1 MHKKQHPQ
9 SATAQQTEGI
19 TLDHAAAVYDLLA
32 PVMTLGLERR
42 YHRIVIDHLAL
53 RGDEQV
59 LDIGCGTGTLT
70 RDIANA
76 LSNKSQSL
84 CIGLDAAEKMIN
96 IARVKSSQIP
106 NIQFDAAIAEE
117 LPYPSGKFDAAV
129 STFFFHHIHFELKKN
144 VLAEVARVLKPGGRF
159 LIVDVDVPTTWFG
172 SLCARSGHWLFQ
184 QNEIA
189 ENIDGKLRDALD
201 ASCFSWNVISHHSG
215 YITVFEL
222 KKEKTS

>member
-1 MHKKQHPQ
+1 MRKKKHPR

-19 TLDHAAAVYDLLA
+19 TLDHAAAVYDFLA
-32 PVMTLGLERR
+32 PLMTLGLERHF
-42 YHRIVIDHLAL
+42 HRIVIEQLTLH
-53 RGDEQV
+53 GDEQI

-76 LSNKSQSL
+76 LADKTRSL
-84 CIGLDAAEKMIN
+84 CIGLDAAEKMIR
-96 IARVKSSQIP
+96 IARIKSSKIP
-106 NIQFDAAIAEE
+106 NIQFDAAIAEA
-117 LPYPSGKFDAAV
+117 LPYPSGKFDGIV
-129 STFFFHHIHFELKKN
+129 STFFFHHIHFELKKQ

-189 ENIDGKLRDALD
+189 ENIEGKLRDALD
-201 ASCFSWNVISHHSG
+201 ESGFVWNVISHHSG

-222 KKEKTS
+222 TKEKLS